1 MIKTFLQDVNFFSI
15 IPEVNLDRFEYNIT
29 DKPDQVCLIYLRS
42 CCIMRVKTFRGKN
55 YIQFDEEELAAKYP
69 EFYQDYLKGTTKFY
83 DEDISQMIRD
93 TKALSVAPAL

>member
-1 MIKTFLQDVNFFSI
+1 
-15 IPEVNLDRFEYNIT
+15 
-29 DKPDQVCLIYLRS
+29 
-42 CCIMRVKTFRGKN
+42 MRVKTFRGKN